1 MNVPYICSKILPL
14 IDGLKPIEVYQLY
27 DRCDE
32 LVSQIYVTCLYMN
45 TIIKYEIVNLNFA
58 ELG

>member
-32 LVSQIYVTCLYMN
+32 LVSQIYVTWLYMN
-45 TIIKYEIVNLNFA
+45 TII
-58 ELG
+58 